1 MKSRL
6 APLIAV
12 AFVALF
18 GPAPAPAA
26 ELVLFERAGCIW
38 CERWNAEVG
47 GVYDK
52 TDEGKRA
59 KLRRVDVARGVPADL
74 AAVKAVVYTPTFVLV
89 EGGQEIGRI
98 EGYRDEAFFYAYL
111 DRLLEKAERAKAPAS
126 GG

>member
-1 MKSRL
+1 MNIRL
-6 APLIAV
+6 APLVAV
-12 AFVALF
+12 AFTALF
-18 GPAPAPAA
+18 GPAPARAA
-26 ELVLFERAGCIW
+26 ELVVFERAGCVW

-52 TDEGKRA
+52 TEEGKRA
-59 KLRRVDVARGVPADL
+59 KLRRVDVAKGVPADL

-98 EGYRDEAFFYAYL
+98 EGYRDDAFFYAYL
-111 DRLLEKAERAKAPAS
+111 GQLLDKAERAKAPAS